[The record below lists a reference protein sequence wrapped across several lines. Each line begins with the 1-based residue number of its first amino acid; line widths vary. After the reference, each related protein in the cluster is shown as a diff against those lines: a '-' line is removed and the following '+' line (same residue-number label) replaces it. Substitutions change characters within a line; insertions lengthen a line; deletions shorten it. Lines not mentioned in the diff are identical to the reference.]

1 MPFLNRMPI
10 DRYIDSYWMIY
21 CPDSYNIW
29 DIDQSIRVLVNKIL
43 QFSDL
48 YEEVDEEKQ
57 RMAHEKKKKEELEKE
72 E

>member
-48 YEEVDEEKQ
+48 FEEVDKEK
-57 RMAHEKKKKEELEKE
+57 
-72 E
+72 

>member
-1 MPFLNRMPI
+1 MAKEKNKKGEVLEMPFLNRMPI

-29 DIDQSIRVLVNKIL
+29 EVDQSIRVLVNKIM

-48 YEEVDEEKQ
+48 FEEVK
-57 RMAHEKKKKEELEKE
+57 LERDKM
-72 E
+72 